1 MQIKRENLER
11 LSVLLYVQLATENT
25 DATEILGVTR
35 PRGAVVKCFHF
46 LFFQEGKGESEQ
58 IGLGLANV
66 WGTGAAP
73 SFLVPGLT

>member
-1 MQIKRENLER
+1 MYSWLRRIQ
-11 LSVLLYVQLATENT
+11 

-73 SFLVPGLT
+73 SFLVPGPDMIGASVSCPSV